1 MCGEDVQKK
10 KSPLAEKRGTHSG
23 ILEAFSCSTH
33 EVTER
38 EKMTSCWR
46 RAEVNWISVSIER
59 IEKLGREGESRCMST
74 H

>member
-10 KSPLAEKRGTHSG
+10 NSISREKGTHSG

-33 EVTER
+33 EMIER
-38 EKMTSCWR
+38 ERMTSCWR

-59 IEKLGREGESRCMST
+59 MEK
-74 H
+74 